1 MIWLVIA
8 ATAAVGAILVG
19 GLGMALATMSR
30 QADERAEIT
39 ARDAEQRGWTRYP
52 RVWEGEH
59 QVTSAPDHKPLKAW
73 TPEEADA
80 LGVTD
85 TYLLIDRIERE
96 LRPPHVC
103 SDDCEF
109 EEVRS
114 HDGSLIRSMHTRKAS
129 APPPLD
135 KRRRQRDNEK
145 RSEFDKQDTINGG
158 RVFG

>member
-19 GLGMALATMSR
+19 GLGMALVTTSR
-30 QADERAEIT
+30 QADERAEVT
-39 ARDAEQRGWTRYP
+39 ARDAREAWSRQP

-59 QVTSAPDHKPLKAW
+59 RVTSAPDHKPLKAW

-103 SDDCEF
+103 SDDCEV

-114 HDGSLIRSMHTRKAS
+114 GNGSLIRSMHTRKVYT
-129 APPPLD
+129 PPPLD